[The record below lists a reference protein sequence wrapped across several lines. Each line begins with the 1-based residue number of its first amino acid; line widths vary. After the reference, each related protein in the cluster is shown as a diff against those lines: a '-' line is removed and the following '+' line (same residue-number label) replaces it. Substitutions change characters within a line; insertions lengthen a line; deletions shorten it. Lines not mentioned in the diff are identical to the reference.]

1 MAVGGGRGYPG
12 RMRLGFDGTMHLE
25 VGAALSELGL
35 PDEALRAYRLAAEDP
50 RQSCE
55 ASIRIARL
63 MWGQGDWNGATRWL
77 CTAMLN
83 PNKTPEQEAVL
94 LQELARTPPAP
105 AVAPRRAQAEET
117 TTEEDFDRAFDL
129 TFG

>member
-1 MAVGGGRGYPG
+1 MQF
-12 RMRLGFDGTMHLE
+12 GFDGTMHLE
-25 VGAALSELGL
+25 AGAALSELGL

-83 PNKTPEQEAVL
+83 PHKTPEQEAVL
-94 LQELARTPPAP
+94 LQELARTPPVP
-105 AVAPRRAQAEET
+105 AVAPKRAQAEET
-117 TTEEDFDRAFDL
+117 TAEEDFDRAFDL